1 MEDDKSLEDHVD
13 GWAVP
18 VDSSRRECAGRDDC
32 AWGELGGGWSAGDSG
47 FAGGDGG
54 AVWVVS
60 DGDAGGLES
69 SRTRDADRDAIWG
82 RATTASGEDAGR
94 SAAATHV
101 FCGCGAHGAISSER
115 WRLHRVHEGH
125 WRR

>member
-18 VDSSRRECAGRDDC
+18 GDSSRCKCTGWDDCAGR
-32 AWGELGGGWSAGDSG
+32 EFGGGWSARDSG

-69 SRTRDADRDAIWG
+69 GGTRDADRDAIRGCSPTTSCEDTAG
-82 RATTASGEDAGR
+82 RA
-94 SAAATHV
+94 AAAYV
-101 FCGCGAHGAISSER
+101 FFGCSEDWAISSEWR
-115 WRLHRVHEGH
+115 RLHCVHEGY
-125 WRR
+125 